1 MRIAVIGAGA
11 AGCFAAINARQ
22 MMPEAEIVVYEGG
35 ARALA
40 KVAVTG
46 GGRCN
51 LTNSFA
57 SVKHL
62 AAVYPRGERLLKRL
76 FKVFGHE
83 QAYRWFEQVGVRLMV
98 QDDDRVFP
106 KSERAQEVVDKLL
119 EMMRNGG
126 VGLKTSHKVK
136 SVVKQDGGFRLDFVP
151 DRIQPVEADC
161 VVVACGGFRKEGM
174 ERLLADFGLEVAEPV
189 PALFSLNIPDA
200 GLNRLTGISV
210 EDVRLSVCGTR
221 LKSEGGL
228 LITHHGISGPAVL
241 KLSSHGARHL
251 AECGYRTV
259 VSINWMGDLHEQAVR
274 EVLDELAAHH
284 RMKQVQSVCPGRFN
298 ARLWQYFLIKA
309 GLNPA
314 VRWCDCGKKDKNRL
328 AVFLTDDTYQVTGK
342 NPFKEEF
349 VTCGGVALSNVNLST
364 LECRTCENLYFA
376 GEVLDVDAVTG
387 GFNLQAAWT
396 TGYVAAKS
404 IAEK

>member
-11 AGCFAAINARQ
+11 AGCFAAINARR

-57 SVKHL
+57 RVKHL

-83 QAYRWFEQVGVRLMV
+83 QAYRWFEQAGVRLMV

-126 VGLKTSHKVK
+126 VGVKTSHKVK
-136 SVVKQDGGFRLDFVP
+136 SVVKQDGGFRLDFVS
-151 DRIQPVEADC
+151 DRIQPMAADC
-161 VVVACGGFRKEGM
+161 VVVACGGFRKEEM
-174 ERLLADFGLEVAEPV
+174 EKMLTDFSLEVAEPV

-210 EDVRLSVCGTR
+210 EDVRLSVCGTK

-228 LITHHGISGPAVL
+228 LITHRGVSGPAVL

-251 AECGYRTV
+251 AECGYQTA
-259 VSINWMGDLHEQAVR
+259 VSVNWMGDLHEQVVR
-274 EVLDELAAHH
+274 EVLDELAVRH
-284 RMKQVQSVCPGRFN
+284 RMKQLQSVFPDRFN
-298 ARLWQYFLIKA
+298 ARLWLYFLIKA

-328 AVFLTDDTYQVTGK
+328 AVLLTGDTYQVTGK

-364 LECRTCENLYFA
+364 LECRTCENLYFV